1 MEKFKR
7 FKAQKTSEKIF
18 TVLLTIL
25 LFAFLGL
32 VFQVNLSC
40 NPEYYDGDIYAD
52 IQYAKE
58 AWKAKSLFPSNWIFG
73 NQTYVVATPVLA
85 ALIYGI
91 IGNGITAMA
100 IASCIMTVLIV
111 LTYDFMTRTVFS
123 YNQRMAGFIVFVAA
137 GLLCGHV
144 ATTRIYWQ
152 LFFTMASY
160 YSCYIITAFIVYGC
174 YIRIK
179 QHNFKKKHIAVAA
192 VGVGLSFGTGMQSLR
207 QTAVMVL
214 PLIACEI
221 LLIIIDSIKAK
232 KIVLTKSTIFTAIIA
247 ISNFAGLV
255 AMKLI
260 PINQNTEYLQ
270 QKLVSD
276 ISEFLKNIR
285 TFIRCILF
293 TFASDD
299 VGFYQ
304 NLSICLLLFAI
315 IFVAIIFC
323 IKEVIKNKF
332 GLNEKAILMVL
343 FGLGVASVFA
353 AGVLLCMYDTSS
365 YFFMVYPLLAIS
377 VAYLIQKMGT
387 KSSIVYIVTSIFA
400 VGMFSVNTA
409 TTVKEISIGK
419 SDKTAAYR
427 ISEYMLD
434 NGYESLY
441 ACLGL
446 NQQHKG
452 GEDVVVASDDK
463 IKIACF
469 KSFKETNNKLE
480 PVKNICVKDNYK
492 SFDNEKSLYLL
503 RNDEYDIMRE
513 IADDLGIEMTVVQEH
528 YGYIFLCKLSENICA
543 AVEQNVD

>member
-1 MEKFKR
+1 MEK

-32 VFQVNLSC
+32 VFYVNLSC

-91 IGNGITAMA
+91 IGNAITAMA
-100 IASCIMTVLIV
+100 IASCIMTVLVV
-111 LTYDFMTRTVFS
+111 LTYDWMMRTVFS
-123 YNQRMAGFIVFVAA
+123 YNQRISGFLTLAA
-137 GLLCGHV
+137 VGLLCGHV
-144 ATTRIYWQ
+144 ATTRIFWQ

-160 YSCYIITAFIVYGC
+160 YACYIITAFIVYGC

-192 VGVGLSFGTGMQSLR
+192 VSVGLSFGTGMQSLR

-232 KIVLTKSTIFTAIIA
+232 KIVLTKSAIFTVIIA
-247 ISNFAGLV
+247 ISNFSGLIV
-255 AMKLI
+255 MKLI
-260 PINQNTEYLQ
+260 PINQSTEYLQ
-270 QKLVSD
+270 QKLVSG
-276 ISEFLKNIR
+276 ISEILKNIR
-285 TFIRCILF
+285 TYIRCMLF
-293 TFASDD
+293 IFASDD
-299 VGFYQ
+299 IGFHK
-304 NLSICLLLFAI
+304 NLAICLLFFAI
-315 IFVAIIFC
+315 IFVTIIFC
-323 IKEVIKNKF
+323 INEVVKNKF
-332 GLNEKAILMVL
+332 ELNEKAILMIL

-353 AGVLLCMYDTSS
+353 ASVLLTMLETSS
-365 YFFMVYPLLAIS
+365 YFFMGYPLLAIS
-377 VAYLIQKMGT
+377 VAYLIQKMRT
-387 KSSIVYIVTSIFA
+387 KSSIVYIVISIFA
-400 VGMFSVNTA
+400 VGMFSVSTA
-409 TTVKEISIGK
+409 TTVKEVSVGK

-441 ACLGL
+441 ACLGF
-446 NQQHKG
+446 NQQNKG
-452 GEDVVVASDDK
+452 GEDVVVVSNDK
-463 IKIACF
+463 IKLACF
-469 KSFKETNNKLE
+469 KSFKENNNTLE
-480 PVKNICVKDNYK
+480 PVKSICVKDNYK

-513 IADDLGIEMTVVQEH
+513 IADDLGIEMTVVQEY
-528 YGYIFLCKLSENICA
+528 YGYIFLCKMSENIFVIA
-543 AVEQNVD
+543 QEQK